1 MSASTHIIGGHRVS
15 DRVLDAVRTASR
27 HTGVDFN
34 YMLAKAAQESGFR
47 ADAQANSSSATGLY
61 QFIDSTWLGM
71 IKEHGAQ
78 YGLSRQA
85 AAIDRTEGGGYR
97 VADPNTRRAILD
109 LRFDPRINA
118 LMAGEFAKS
127 NEEHLRQTVGGDIGA
142 TELYMAHFLGPSGAS
157 RFLNAMHEDPSQSAA
172 DLFPAAAAANGTVF
186 YDHGR
191 ARSLKEV
198 HDWMGHRMARGTGLA
213 DTAGGG
219 MPAYLQAFPT
229 QHGSGFPVAGA
240 EGATFLPVSPVGPG
254 NPFGTGGAGDGGR
267 QALSLWTVLTL
278 SSLSLPGEDGQ
289 NGVPGAREGQS
300 APLMPT
306 A

>member
-1 MSASTHIIGGHRVS
+1 MSLSTHIIGGHRVS
-15 DRVLDAVRTASR
+15 DQVLDAVRTASR
-27 HTGVDFN
+27 HTGADFN
-34 YMLAKAAQESGFR
+34 FMLAKAAQESGFR
-47 ADAQANSSSATGLY
+47 ADAQATTSSATGLY

-71 IKEHGAQ
+71 IKEHGAE

-85 AAIDRTEGGGYR
+85 AAIERTEGGGYR

-109 LRFDPRINA
+109 LRFDPHVNA

-127 NEEHLRQTVGGDIGA
+127 NEEHLRQTVGGPIGT

-157 RFLNAMHEDPSQSAA
+157 RFLNAMHDDSAQAAA
-172 DLFPAAAAANGTVF
+172 DLFPAAASANRAVF

-198 HDWMGHRMARGTGLA
+198 YDWMGDRMGGSAGMA
-213 DTAGGG
+213 DAAGAGI
-219 MPAYLQAFPT
+219 PAYLQAFPT
-229 QHGSGFPVAGA
+229 QQQSAFPTAGTEA
-240 EGATFLPVSPVGPG
+240 AAFLPVSPVGPG
-254 NPFGTGGAGDGGR
+254 NPFGDGGAGDGGR

-278 SSLSLPGEDGQ
+278 SSLSVPGEDGQ
-289 NGVPGAREGQS
+289 DGVPGTREGQT